1 MRTEMDE
8 GLEKMLWKKEKLN
21 RILTSTSSWGKGG
34 RKGVDESGSLQA
46 ERSAQ
51 GWSVNLLPPRLR
63 QS

>member
-1 MRTEMDE
+1 MEE
-8 GLEKMLWKKEKLN
+8 GEVKQDPDVYIEL
-21 RILTSTSSWGKGG
+21 GKGG